1 MQTKPT
7 YPFYI
12 LFMLIFL
19 TVSWGCAGKDQATQ
33 PDPFFDKWRE
43 KAATSLPT
51 GPTVGSSKNAVLNTE
66 SSKTAGASTPAE
78 ADSSL
83 PGKIDKSV
91 LPDTKISVA
100 YIDTNIATVLRS
112 LGRMAGQNIMISPRI
127 TGTVNMHIV
136 DTPWNDVF
144 LSIVSNYGLLVSKE
158 DNVLRIMSLDDLK
171 MQVEKET
178 LLMEQKQ
185 VSPLVT
191 QIVPIEFSDPEIIKE
206 SIKELLTRDNKGN
219 PRGSV
224 SVDTHSRSLIIRDAQ
239 ENLST
244 VIEHLQQLDQPTPQ
258 ILIEAHIVE
267 TTKDTARELGAQWG
281 WLMNDQMSGDRFNSI
296 HPPGVNGQANAD
308 GTIDYDG
315 GVDGT
320 NRSSIY
326 QQAFGIDLP
335 ASAIGSV
342 NPAAIGFLH
351 MTSKGNLLD
360 VQLSA
365 LQKKG
370 KVNILSRPSIATLDN
385 IEANIESGAEV
396 PFQTVDENGNI
407 KVEYKDAVLR
417 LKVTPHV
424 ISSRLIKLDI
434 EAKKDEVDLTRTVLG
449 NPFIIKKLATT
460 KLIVENGSTVVIAGL
475 SKDRNSAGH
484 IGVPWL
490 KDLPFLGYLFRTDS
504 RSNEFEELLIFITP
518 KILTGNA
525 SANIAALETP
535 VEKDEQSQ
543 PGEEK

>member
-1 MQTKPT
+1 MQTKPMR
-7 YPFYI
+7 PLHLIVI
-12 LFMLIFL
+12 LFCLAI
-19 TVSWGCAGKDQATQ
+19 SWGCSSKEKTSQ
-33 PDPFFDKWRE
+33 PDPFFEKWRE
-43 KAATSLPT
+43 KAETSLPT
-51 GPTVGSSKNAVLNTE
+51 GPRVGTSKSSLLDTE
-66 SSKTAGASTPAE
+66 SPRTVDTATSTTPN
-78 ADSSL
+78 SSL
-83 PGKIDKSV
+83 PGAIDKNA
-91 LPDTKISVA
+91 LPDTKITVTYA
-100 YIDTNIATVLRS
+100 DTDTATVLRS
-112 LGRMAGQNIMISPRI
+112 LGRMAGQNIMISPNI
-127 TGTVNMHIV
+127 TGTINTHIV

-144 LSIVSNYGLLVSKE
+144 LSIIDNYGLIVSLE
-158 DNVLRIMSLDDLK
+158 NNVLRVMSLDDLK
-171 MQVEKET
+171 AQVEKKT

-191 QIVPIEFSDPEIIKE
+191 QIVPIEFSDPQTIVE
-206 SIKELLTRDNKGN
+206 SVKELLTKDSKGN

-224 SVDTHSRSLIIRDAQ
+224 SVDTHSRSLIIRDVE
-239 ENLST
+239 ENLSV
-244 VIEHLQQLDQPTPQ
+244 VIDHLQQLDQPTPQ

-267 TTKDTARELGAQWG
+267 ASKDTARELGAQWG
-281 WLMNDQMSGDRFNSI
+281 WLMNDQMSSDRWGSI
-296 HPPGVNGQANAD
+296 HPPGVNGQENAD
-308 GTIDYDG
+308 GNIDYDS

-326 QQAFGIDLP
+326 RQAFGIDLP

-351 MTSKGNLLD
+351 MTTKGNMLD

-385 IEANIESGAEV
+385 IEANIESGTDV

-407 KVEYKDAVLR
+407 KVEYKSAVLR

-424 ISSRLIKLDI
+424 ISSRMIKLDI

-475 SKDRNSAGH
+475 SKDRNTDGN

-490 KDLPFLGYLFRTDS
+490 KDLPYLGYLFRTDS

-518 KILTGNA
+518 KILTGSDNVA
-525 SANIAALETP
+525 SLETP
-535 VEKDEQSQ
+535 ADEAENKL
-543 PGEEK
+543 PEEGK